1 MFRHILVPIDSS
13 KFSEKAAKCALKLAK
28 SLGAKVTAV
37 HVIPKFHA
45 FTCRAQLMLS
55 YHATLTDD
63 SPAGYKAATRIGA
76 GKLLHV
82 VTRAA
87 EAAGVKC
94 DTLELDGDQPF
105 AAIVD
110 AAKKKRCD
118 LIVMASHGRSGVSAV
133 LLGSETQKVLA
144 HSAVPV
150 LVVREP

>member
-1 MFRHILVPIDSS
+1 MFRHILVPIDGT
-13 KFSEKAAKCALKLAK
+13 KASEKAAKSALKLAH
-28 SLGAKVTAV
+28 SLGARVTAV

-45 FTCRAQLMLS
+45 FTYRAQLMLS
-55 YHATLTDD
+55 YHATLAED

-76 GKLLHV
+76 GKLLRV

-94 DTLELDGDQPF
+94 DTLEVDGDRPF

-110 AAKKKRCD
+110 AATKKRCD
-118 LIVMASHGRSGVSAV
+118 LIVMASHGRSGMSAV
-133 LLGSETQKVLA
+133 LLGSETQKVLT

-150 LVVREP
+150 LVVR